1 MSDERHETIDDIV
14 KEMRGNAKHNHALV
28 EVSKYLT
35 EIADRIESAHR
46 RFYDKYKEHTDELNR
61 QILVLK
67 REIETLRAL
76 VEGLIKASGD
86 CASCG
91 YDCSPR
97 RENCITKQAIAYLE
111 GHS

>member
-1 MSDERHETIDDIV
+1 MSNEKHETVADIV
-14 KEMRGNAKHNHALV
+14 AEIRRLNPKTFL
-28 EVSKYLT
+28 VSKWCCEPLPNRMRSY
-35 EIADRIESAHR
+35 ADRIEAA
-46 RFYDKYKEHTDELNR
+46 YM
-61 QILVLK
+61 

-76 VEGLIKASGD
+76 LEGLIKASGD

-91 YDCSPR
+91 YDCGPR